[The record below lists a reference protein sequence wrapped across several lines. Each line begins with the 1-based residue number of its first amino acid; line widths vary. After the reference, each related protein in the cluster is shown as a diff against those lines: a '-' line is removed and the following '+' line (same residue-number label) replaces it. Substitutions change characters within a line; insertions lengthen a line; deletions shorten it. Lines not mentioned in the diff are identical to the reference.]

1 MALSSEQLRSIID
14 LIRRDPEARRQ
25 LLAALELEPLRELPG
40 RVDGLGEKLDRLAAI
55 VAELAEMQRR
65 AEARLEG
72 VEERLARL
80 ERLSEQLVESQLR
93 MQEELQTIMRWQAG
107 EEGRRRG
114 EQYERSV
121 ELRASRLLGEGEGGR
136 LQRDHIYRRLQALT
150 ARLPDLVD
158 LPEEADPMLADLIW
172 WKDDTYAVVEVSVR
186 VDRLDVLRAAQRA
199 ETLRRAGVNALGVV
213 IGEEWVAEDTAA
225 LAREKGVA
233 WKIGRDLSQDLLAFR
248 HAGTS

>member
-172 WKDDTYAVVEVSVR
+172 RKDDTYA
-186 VDRLDVLRAAQRA
+186 
-199 ETLRRAGVNALGVV
+199 
-213 IGEEWVAEDTAA
+213 
-225 LAREKGVA
+225 
-233 WKIGRDLSQDLLAFR
+233 
-248 HAGTS
+248 